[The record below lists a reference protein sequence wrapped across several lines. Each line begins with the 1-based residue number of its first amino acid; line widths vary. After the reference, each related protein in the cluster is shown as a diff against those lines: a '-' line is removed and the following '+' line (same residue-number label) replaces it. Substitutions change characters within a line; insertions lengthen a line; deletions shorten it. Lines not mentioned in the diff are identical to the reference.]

1 MVLADVAETAT
12 ISATAA
18 TGTIAY
24 DVTTQSVLYYTSN
37 ASANWTVNFRGSSGT
52 SLNTLMSI
60 GQSITVAFL
69 VTQGGTAYYN
79 NAVQVDGNAVT
90 PKYQGGTAWT
100 GGNASSIDAYTYTIV
115 KTGNAAFTVFASQ
128 TRFA

>member
-1 MVLADVAETAT
+1 
-12 ISATAA
+12 
-18 TGTIAY
+18 
-24 DVTTQSVLYYTSN
+24 
-37 ASANWTVNFRGSSGT
+37 
-52 SLNTLMSI
+52 MSI

-69 VTQGGTAYYN
+69 VTQGSTAYYN
-79 NAVQVDGNAVT
+79 NVVQIDGNAVT